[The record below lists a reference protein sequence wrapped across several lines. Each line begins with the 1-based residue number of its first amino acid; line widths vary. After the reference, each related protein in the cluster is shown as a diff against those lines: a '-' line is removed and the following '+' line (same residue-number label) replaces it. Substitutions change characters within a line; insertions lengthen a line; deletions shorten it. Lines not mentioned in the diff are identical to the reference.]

1 MLNSHVVS
9 PRVSAKRK
17 PPVKSER
24 PVSLPE
30 RFQLLVDCRD
40 EAGQRALYEELARRG
55 VKCRV
60 WVV

>member
-1 MLNSHVVS
+1 MNSKAP
-9 PRVSAKRK
+9 PRASANRSVAPKRTAGIT
-17 PPVKSER
+17 
-24 PVSLPE
+24 E

-40 EAGQRALYEELARRG
+40 EAEQRRLYEELALRG